1 MVIDDFVL
9 KADAVVNV
17 IAQWKPDLSKASRV
31 STAILQ
37 AAGAELQQVVHSQKT
52 NQMLQRYLL

>member
-17 IAQWKPDLSKASRV
+17 IADPKPDLSNASRV
-31 STAILQ
+31 SAAIFR
-37 AAGAELQQVVHSQKT
+37 AAGAELQQVVDNQKT
-52 NQMLQRYLL
+52 NQVLQ